1 MNSSDQF
8 EIVDGYVQEDSE
20 PGNEKFVVALKN

>member
-1 MNSSDQF
+1 MNNSDQF

-20 PGNEKFVVALKN
+20 PGKENRLKLV